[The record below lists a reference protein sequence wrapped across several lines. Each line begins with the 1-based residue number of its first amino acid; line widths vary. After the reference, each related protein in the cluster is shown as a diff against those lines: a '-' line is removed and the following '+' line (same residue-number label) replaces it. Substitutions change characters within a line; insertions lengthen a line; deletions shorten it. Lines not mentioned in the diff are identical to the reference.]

1 MRFFGMIVTL
11 ACAVVVSSCSS
22 TRGVRSDGFVRHTG
36 VSPSIPGLRVG
47 LAPTLDGG
55 YAGWCVAITATH
67 ISRRDHSGAYCGGEK
82 TLTGPIFFETCS
94 GGITLGKTPNVRANV
109 VVLTRGNVVAV
120 TVADRAP
127 VLTESNSALP
137 AGLRA
142 AEIELPGYKIV
153 LKSFVGYT
161 WSPCPR
167 VTPLDG
173 DGKLIDKRGVPSI
186 PLVVRLPT
194 RRWSETGP
202 PRPRGVCQLTVTRL
216 PRETVTYEGTVV
228 ARVKAFPQ
236 LLGQA
241 FISCAETTYIY
252 DNEHDLHSAV
262 LLNASHPGATPPAL
276 PGMEPLAGHPGIF
289 EAPPDRFARRIHGAW
304 LVVQEED
311 NIGPHVPVELLERL
325 HATIGLY

>member
-1 MRFFGMIVTL
+1 MRFSGLIVAL

-22 TRGVRSDGFVRHTG
+22 TRGIRSDGFVRYTG
-36 VSPSIPGLRVG
+36 VSRSVPGVRVG
-47 LAPTLDGG
+47 LTPTLDGG
-55 YAGWCVAITATH
+55 YAGWCVAITTAHT
-67 ISRRDHSGAYCGGEK
+67 SRRDHSGAYCGGEK

-94 GGITLGKTPNVRANV
+94 GGTTLGKTRNIRANV
-109 VVLTRGNVVAV
+109 VVLTRGNVAAV
-120 TVADRAP
+120 TVGDRAP

-142 AEIELPGYKIV
+142 AAIELPGYKIV

-167 VTPLDG
+167 VTPLDS
-173 DGKLIDKRGVPSI
+173 DGKLIDIQGVPSI
-186 PLVVRLPT
+186 PLVVRMPT
-194 RRWSETGP
+194 RRWSESEH
-202 PRPRGVCQLTVTRL
+202 RPRGACQLTVTRL
-216 PRETVTYEGTVV
+216 PRETVPYEGTVV
-228 ARVKAFPQ
+228 TRIRAFPQ

-252 DNEHDLHSAV
+252 DNEHDLRSAV
-262 LLNASHPGATPPAL
+262 LLDASHPGATPPAL
-276 PGMEPLAGHPGIF
+276 PGMELLAGHPGIF
-289 EAPPDRFARRIHGAW
+289 ETPPDRFARRIHGAW

-325 HATIGLY
+325 HATIGLH